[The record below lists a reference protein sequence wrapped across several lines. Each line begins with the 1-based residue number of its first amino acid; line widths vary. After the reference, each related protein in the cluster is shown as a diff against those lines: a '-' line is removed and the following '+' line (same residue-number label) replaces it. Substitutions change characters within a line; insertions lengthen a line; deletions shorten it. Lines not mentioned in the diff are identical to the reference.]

1 MKITTRSR
9 YGVRLMLE
17 LAGNYGKGQVLL
29 KDIARNEGISEKY
42 LSLIIIPLRTAGLVQ
57 STRGAHGGYSLA
69 KPPGE
74 ITLKD
79 IVLPD
84 SRDSRKRSIVDG
96 DSSRRSQYRL
106 PAGSSTVKLAE
117 RNPTR
122 SRSCQSLSSLCVAI
136 ACPPL
141 SSSLSTAR
149 GVA

>member
-79 IVLPD
+79 IVHVLEGGISLVD
-84 SRDSRKRSIVDG
+84 CVTNSSACSRSQICATRDVWSIVSEQISNTLESITLED
-96 DSSRRSQYRL
+96 L
-106 PAGSSTVKLAE
+106 LAK
-117 RNPTR
+117 
-122 SRSCQSLSSLCVAI
+122 
-136 ACPPL
+136 
-141 SSSLSTAR
+141 AR
-149 GVA
+149 GKAESAPIYHI